1 MTSIVPVVLAGGVGS
16 RLWPLSRSQYPKQC
30 IDLQGS
36 GASLLQ
42 NTLARTTK
50 SAGQPIILCNEDH
63 RFLIAEQARAIGV
76 QPMSIML
83 EPEGKNTAPAIAAAA
98 WLLVKDTPDAI
109 MLVLP
114 SDHAISDQKLF
125 DDKVALGAKLAEQG
139 ALVTFGIEPS
149 YPETGYGYIKADGPS
164 EVESVVEFVEKPSL
178 AVAQTYVD
186 DGHYLWN
193 SGMFMFR
200 ADTYLAELEKF
211 EPELYRLS
219 QAAVAEAEADLS
231 FMRLAAKPF
240 SALKSISIDYAV
252 MERTQVAK
260 VVRFP
265 AIWNDVGSWSALWAI
280 GSPDADNNLLR
291 GDALVIDCKN
301 TLVSAQSRLV
311 TAVGL
316 SDLIIVETDDAVMVA
331 PVAKAQDV
339 KKIVEA
345 LAAAGRTEVDL
356 HREVHRPWGKY
367 HGLTNSARYQ
377 VKRITVNPGQKLSTQ
392 MHHHRAEHWVV
403 VSGTAKVRNGDK
415 EILLTENESTY
426 IPIGEV
432 HSLEN
437 PGKIPLELIEIQTG
451 GYLGEDDIVRYD
463 DRYGRS

>member
-42 NTLARTTK
+42 NTLSRTRLT
-50 SAGQPIILCNEDH
+50 AGQPIILCNEDH

-98 WLLVKDTPDAI
+98 WLLATKTPDAI

-114 SDHAISDQKLF
+114 SDHAISDQQLF
-125 DDKVALGAKLAEQG
+125 DQKVALGAELAAEG
-139 ALVTFGIEPS
+139 ALVTFGVEPS
-149 YPETGYGYIKADGPS
+149 YPETGYGYIKANGAS
-164 EVESVVEFVEKPSL
+164 EVESVAEFVEKPSL
-178 AVAQTYVD
+178 DVAQAYVD

-200 ADTYLAELEKF
+200 ADTYLAELEKY
-211 EPELYRLS
+211 EPEVYQLS
-219 QAAVAEAEADLS
+219 QAAVKDAEADLN

-240 SALKSISIDYAV
+240 AALKSISIDYAV
-252 MERTQVAK
+252 MERTDAAK
-260 VVRFP
+260 VIRFP

-280 GSPDADNNLLR
+280 GEPDANNNLLR
-291 GDALVIDCKN
+291 GDAVVIDCKN
-301 TLVSAQSRLV
+301 TLVNAQSRLV

-331 PVAKAQDV
+331 PVDKAQDV
-339 KKIVEA
+339 KKIVEQ
-345 LAAAGRTEVDL
+345 LSKSGRPEVDL

-367 HGLTNSARYQ
+367 HGLTTSDRYQ
-377 VKRITVNPGQKLSTQ
+377 VKRITVKPGQKLSTQ

-451 GYLGEDDIVRYD
+451 GYLGEDDIVRFD